1 MVGDGC
7 LGNDVDVV
15 VFVDGGCLMMVD
27 FDDDVMNDRI
37 LISRISENQYTQGL
51 FNGESFYFIGLP
63 PGPQD
68 ARDKYE
74 GLGSQGSDSGF
85 PDLKLGIIP
94 TW

>member
-1 MVGDGC
+1 M
-7 LGNDVDVV
+7 GNDVDVV